1 MAPVKEVDKSKSADK
16 NSKNNYTKDEK
27 SAKEKKKEKEE
38 VELVRKAGIF
48 LYCILIHSYTVFLF
62 PFMLLFKLFLIY
74 MTTVIGSG
82 GWSGGGGR

>member
-1 MAPVKEVDKSKSADK
+1 MAPVKEVDKSTSADK

-48 LYCILIHSYTVFLF
+48 LSCILIHILYSYFH
-62 PFMLLFKLFLIY
+62 PGY
-74 MTTVIGSG
+74 CSNC
-82 GWSGGGGR
+82 S